1 MLVKKCKNQTFITAV
16 NFSAV
21 ITVPGEN
28 FAHKN
33 RPRIQSC
40 ELRHN
45 ESSIVPFEKKKYF
58 ILL

>member
-1 MLVKKCKNQTFITAV
+1 MLIKKCKNHTFITAV

-33 RPRIQSC
+33 RP
-40 ELRHN
+40 
-45 ESSIVPFEKKKYF
+45 KK
-58 ILL
+58 